1 MSRTAVICT
10 ILILLAAALFVVWM
24 GLVLTPAAAETAS
37 PSPTTSVTTSPT
49 TSPSPTVTPAPAST
63 VRWALGWRRAAVR
76 RWKTYNRAR
85 ACLGMQQK
93 LFAAPRPPRSADKAT
108 WMRAGR
114 RWRSMARSFPERTAR
129 LVWRMRHPGGSGAAR
144 WWPLARWVGWPSSQ
158 RGNVIKCV
166 GGESGGNPRASN
178 GVCRGLMQIH
188 ECHAADW
195 LRHIGR
201 SYWRSWSDAAC
212 NLAYG
217 LVLWLGGGWGPWV
230 TM

>member
-37 PSPTTSVTTSPT
+37 PSPSPVTSDTPFP
-49 TSPSPTVTPAPAST
+49 SPSPTVTPAPAST

-76 RWKTYNRAR
+76 RWTTYNQAR
-85 ACLGMQQK
+85 ACLGLEHK
-93 LFAAPRPPRSADKAT
+93 LFAAPRPARSADKAT

-114 RWRSMARSFPERTAR
+114 RWKAMARSFPERTAY
-129 LVWRMRHPGGSGAAR
+129 LVYRMKHPGGSGAAR

-158 RGNVIKCV
+158 RGNLITCIWR
-166 GGESGGNPRASN
+166 ESRGNPRATN
-178 GVCRGLMQIH
+178 GVCDGLLQIH
-188 ECHAADW
+188 RCHGLEHPFDP
-195 LRHIGR
+195 
-201 SYWRSWSDAAC
+201 AC
-212 NLAYG
+212 NLACG
-217 LVLWLGGGWGPWV
+217 LRLWRGGGWSAWV